1 MDQNNFGQLYF
12 LMREL
17 EGLVDHR
24 HVGVE
29 DQILMF
35 LSILTHHNKKVLI
48 LNTLFLVDP
57 SPVPDDSTNPR
68 WKWFKLSKGIGFVTI
83 CPSGIRLV
91 KNSYL
96 NLEGKE
102 FESGNGK
109 NLWPG
114 TLSISELFQQQP

>member
-17 EGLVDHR
+17 EELVDHR

-68 WKWFKLSKGIGFVTI
+68 WKWFKGFVTI